1 MKLRSR
7 KTSIEDKT
15 KYLDAL
21 YTAIVSLRSRDEI
34 KDFLK
39 DLLTEGER
47 IMIGRR
53 IIIAQQLLMEKSYQ
67 EIMDELKVGSDTI
80 ARVHRWLDDEIKGY
94 ERAVQELEKSFAK
107 RSSRRYNTN
116 IGTKRG
122 KYPNYHIIPSLIAAF
137 KKKDNLK

>member
-7 KTSIEDKT
+7 KTSVEDKI

-21 YTAIVSLRSRDEI
+21 YTAIVSLRSRSEI

-80 ARVHRWLDDEIKGY
+80 ARVHRWLDDEVKGY
-94 ERAVQELEKSFAK
+94 ERAVQEIEKSFAK
-107 RSSRRYNTN
+107 RTSRRYNN
-116 IGTKRG
+116 ISGLRRS
-122 KYPNYHIIPSLIAAF
+122 KYPNYNIIPSLLAAF
-137 KKKDNLK
+137 RKKQDK